1 MVIFFNIIDEDVLT
15 MFQKLSIFAT
25 KSFLVWMLVAAV
37 IGFISPQHVATLGKW
52 VPYLLGIV
60 MLGMGL
66 TITPNDFKM
75 VFKAPRAVIIG
86 VCLQFSIMPTLA
98 FIIAKSFH
106 LPPDIAVGVI
116 LVGCCPGGTS
126 SNVMS
131 YLAKANVALSVSITT
146 VSTLLAP
153 FVTPALI
160 YLFANEWL
168 EVSFLS
174 MLWSVVQ
181 VVLIPIALGI
191 VLQIINRKI
200 AEKASTALP
209 IISVVAISLIL
220 AIVVGGSK
228 HQILTTGL
236 LIFLVVILH
245 NVLGYTIGYWL
256 ARLLKLDRQDQKA
269 DSIEVGMQNSG
280 LAVSLAALHF
290 NPIAAVPGAVFSF
303 IHNITGPILAKY
315 WSKKL

>member
-1 MVIFFNIIDEDVLT
+1 
-15 MFQKLSIFAT
+15 
-25 KSFLVWMLVAAV
+25 MLVAAV
-37 IGFISPQHVATLGKW
+37 IGFIFPQHVATLGKW

-181 VVLIPIALGI
+181 VVLFPIALGI
-191 VLQIINRKI
+191 VLQII
-200 AEKASTALP
+200 
-209 IISVVAISLIL
+209 
-220 AIVVGGSK
+220 
-228 HQILTTGL
+228 
-236 LIFLVVILH
+236 
-245 NVLGYTIGYWL
+245 
-256 ARLLKLDRQDQKA
+256 
-269 DSIEVGMQNSG
+269 
-280 LAVSLAALHF
+280 
-290 NPIAAVPGAVFSF
+290 
-303 IHNITGPILAKY
+303 
-315 WSKKL
+315 

>member
-37 IGFISPQHVATLGKW
+37 IGFIFPQHVATLGKW

-75 VFKAPRAVIIG
+75 VFKAPRSVIIG

-191 VLQIINRKI
+191 VL
-200 AEKASTALP
+200 
-209 IISVVAISLIL
+209 
-220 AIVVGGSK
+220 
-228 HQILTTGL
+228 
-236 LIFLVVILH
+236 
-245 NVLGYTIGYWL
+245 
-256 ARLLKLDRQDQKA
+256 
-269 DSIEVGMQNSG
+269 
-280 LAVSLAALHF
+280 
-290 NPIAAVPGAVFSF
+290 
-303 IHNITGPILAKY
+303 
-315 WSKKL
+315 

>member
-1 MVIFFNIIDEDVLT
+1 MFISDKIFAIRREWLNNLNFQKSNCNLTGLMVIFFNIIDEDVLT

-37 IGFISPQHVATLGKW
+37 IGFIFPQHVATLGKW

-174 MLWSVVQ
+174 MLWSVV
-181 VVLIPIALGI
+181 
-191 VLQIINRKI
+191 
-200 AEKASTALP
+200 
-209 IISVVAISLIL
+209 AISLIL

-269 DSIEVGMQNSG
+269 VSIEVGMQNSG

>member
-37 IGFISPQHVATLGKW
+37 IGFIFPQHVATLGKW

-66 TITPNDFKM
+66 TITPNDFEM

-191 VLQIINRKI
+191 VL
-200 AEKASTALP
+200 
-209 IISVVAISLIL
+209 
-220 AIVVGGSK
+220 
-228 HQILTTGL
+228 
-236 LIFLVVILH
+236 
-245 NVLGYTIGYWL
+245 
-256 ARLLKLDRQDQKA
+256 
-269 DSIEVGMQNSG
+269 
-280 LAVSLAALHF
+280 
-290 NPIAAVPGAVFSF
+290 
-303 IHNITGPILAKY
+303 
-315 WSKKL
+315 

>member
-1 MVIFFNIIDEDVLT
+1 M
-15 MFQKLSIFAT
+15 
-25 KSFLVWMLVAAV
+25 
-37 IGFISPQHVATLGKW
+37 ISKW
-52 VPYLLGIV
+52 S
-60 MLGMGL
+60 
-66 TITPNDFKM
+66 
-75 VFKAPRAVIIG
+75 FKAPRAVIIG
-86 VCLQFSIMPTLA
+86 VCLQFSIIPTLA

-236 LIFLVVILH
+236 LIFLVVMLH
-245 NVLGYTIGYWL
+245 NVLGYTIGYWFSSS
-256 ARLLKLDRQDQKA
+256 LKIR
-269 DSIEVGMQNSG
+269 S
-280 LAVSLAALHF
+280 
-290 NPIAAVPGAVFSF
+290 
-303 IHNITGPILAKY
+303 TR
-315 WSKKL
+315 SKSSQY

>member
-1 MVIFFNIIDEDVLT
+1 
-15 MFQKLSIFAT
+15 
-25 KSFLVWMLVAAV
+25 
-37 IGFISPQHVATLGKW
+37 
-52 VPYLLGIV
+52 
-60 MLGMGL
+60 
-66 TITPNDFKM
+66 M

-181 VVLIPIALGI
+181 VVLIPIAFRYCFA
-191 VLQIINRKI
+191 N
-200 AEKASTALP
+200 
-209 IISVVAISLIL
+209 
-220 AIVVGGSK
+220 
-228 HQILTTGL
+228 
-236 LIFLVVILH
+236 
-245 NVLGYTIGYWL
+245 Y
-256 ARLLKLDRQDQKA
+256 
-269 DSIEVGMQNSG
+269 
-280 LAVSLAALHF
+280 
-290 NPIAAVPGAVFSF
+290 
-303 IHNITGPILAKY
+303 
-315 WSKKL
+315 

>member
-1 MVIFFNIIDEDVLT
+1 
-15 MFQKLSIFAT
+15 
-25 KSFLVWMLVAAV
+25 
-37 IGFISPQHVATLGKW
+37 
-52 VPYLLGIV
+52 
-60 MLGMGL
+60 
-66 TITPNDFKM
+66 
-75 VFKAPRAVIIG
+75 

-191 VLQIINRKI
+191 VLQII
-200 AEKASTALP
+200 
-209 IISVVAISLIL
+209 
-220 AIVVGGSK
+220 
-228 HQILTTGL
+228 
-236 LIFLVVILH
+236 
-245 NVLGYTIGYWL
+245 
-256 ARLLKLDRQDQKA
+256 
-269 DSIEVGMQNSG
+269 
-280 LAVSLAALHF
+280 
-290 NPIAAVPGAVFSF
+290 
-303 IHNITGPILAKY
+303 
-315 WSKKL
+315 